1 MASEPQYVVIPRPL
15 FYEGI
20 SLHNPRPNVG
30 SSDRVE
36 LYGYSLSE
44 KWLEDYTDER
54 DLHWQRFRRPYSS
67 DLEAKQRAAIA
78 HIRRKVLAGLGKVYG
93 VYIPNILPSHR
104 VSYPP
109 VGSTLRSVREIETG
123 DPERERH
130 SIMLYFATNEDSRCI
145 RRSMNMRVVKA
156 FQKALGCPN
165 LEPRWISEGLLK
177 RYKND
182 LGMSLVCGSP
192 SRLV

>member
-1 MASEPQYVVIPRPL
+1 MLL
-15 FYEGI
+15 FRGPCSMKVY
-20 SLHNPRPNVG
+20 R
-30 SSDRVE
+30 
-36 LYGYSLSE
+36 
-44 KWLEDYTDER
+44 YTTPG
-54 DLHWQRFRRPYSS
+54 LTSAAVTGWNYWQRFRRPYSS